1 MECPDCGSTL
11 RDDARFCM
19 DCGAMLVAPVKLTKV
34 VTQPTTWEG
43 SDLHGAMARW
53 TPTEYLGSASRIPRF
68 VAWIIDCLITGVANT
83 ALMTATGSDLI
94 TIDTDTGYWPQID
107 VNTWLLVAM
116 SAVSAAYF
124 IVFPA
129 TKWQATPGKKFLA
142 LRVTDANGDR
152 IGLIQSAWRYAC
164 QVFVLGIFIPIAMI
178 ASGMFGPYGPIPVLL
193 ALIFVLNANNK
204 QSPWDMLA
212 GTRVLE

>member
-1 MECPDCGSTL
+1 ME
-11 RDDARFCM
+11 
-19 DCGAMLVAPVKLTKV
+19 CGAMLVAPVKLTKV
-34 VTQPTTWEG
+34 VRQPAGWEG
-43 SDLHGAMARW
+43 SDLNGAIARW

-68 VAWIIDCLITGVANT
+68 IAWVIDCILIGSVSWATTLVTGPMFEVRTRDGVAAWPEVEANSL
-83 ALMTATGSDLI
+83 ALA
-94 TIDTDTGYWPQID
+94 
-107 VNTWLLVAM
+107 VAG
-116 SAVSAAYF
+116 VIQAAYF

-142 LRVTDANGDR
+142 LRVTDANGDG
-152 IGLIQSAWRYAC
+152 IGLIQSAWRYVC

-178 ASGMFGPYGPIPVLL
+178 ASGVLGPYGPVPVLV
-193 ALIFVLNANNK
+193 ALVLVLNANNK